1 MYNTNT
7 NPILSIDVSI
17 SPAATLNGQEVNVTI
32 NSKLPKFNLINNASS
47 IYNAKQSLSSGLQT
61 PRHSL
66 KRRRTDDDLQRD
78 RRSKDESVDFCLAGV
93 NTRTHFRIRRSDP
106 FWRSLDA
113 FAERKGKKAGHLSLF
128 YEGEWV
134 SRISTPD
141 DLGLFN
147 GECLHVYE
155 MIP

>member
-1 MYNTNT
+1 MYNNITDNS
-7 NPILSIDVSI
+7 ISIDVSF
-17 SPAATLNGQEVNVTI
+17 SPSNTTDGQDINVTI
-32 NSKLPKFNLINNASS
+32 NSNIPNLNLNLNAAYNPKPA
-47 IYNAKQSLSSGLQT
+47 QLQA
-61 PRHSL
+61 PQRSL

-78 RRSKDESVDFCLAGV
+78 RRSKTDESVDFCLAGV

-113 FAERKGKKAGHLSLF
+113 FAERKGKQAGHLSLF

-141 DLGLFN
+141 DLGLSN
-147 GECLHVYE
+147 GECLHIYE
-155 MIP
+155 MVP